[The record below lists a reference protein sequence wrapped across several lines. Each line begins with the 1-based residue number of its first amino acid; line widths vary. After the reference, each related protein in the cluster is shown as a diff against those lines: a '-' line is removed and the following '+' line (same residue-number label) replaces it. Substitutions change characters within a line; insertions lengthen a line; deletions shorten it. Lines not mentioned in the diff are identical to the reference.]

1 MRSHP
6 ILDQLK
12 SMRKKFDFSIN
23 CDRSDFSIRWWHH
36 CRHKKELLCE
46 PKRSPTQ
53 TSPKSAP
60 RSGALLGL
68 KNTIRLIWVPKKR
81 QTNKSGTNCAAVRY
95 VSKKIKTPPKGGM
108 LWVSLDRHRHP
119 PPQKRLRR
127 GVTRFRLRIG
137 FGKSISA
144 STKRFEMH
152 RNSNEKRIHRLNRG
166 GGGNWHLES
175 VIGADSRHCLF

>member
-12 SMRKKFDFSIN
+12 SMQVRSLISRSIAI
-23 CDRSDFSIRWWHH
+23 DPISRPVGQDSDGSNECNH

-68 KNTIRLIWVPKKR
+68 KNTIRLIWVPKKL

-95 VSKKIKTPPKGGM
+95 VSKKIKTPPKGDALSFPGPTQTPPSPKTFAP
-108 LWVSLDRHRHP
+108 WRHE
-119 PPQKRLRR
+119 
-127 GVTRFRLRIG
+127 
-137 FGKSISA
+137 ISA
-144 STKRFEMH
+144 SNWIRKVH
-152 RNSNEKRIHRLNRG
+152 LSIDKALRN
-166 GGGNWHLES
+166 
-175 VIGADSRHCLF
+175 AP

>member
-1 MRSHP
+1 MQVRSLISRSIAIGP
-6 ILDQLK
+6 I
-12 SMRKKFDFSIN
+12 S
-23 CDRSDFSIRWWHH
+23 RSVGQDSDGSNECNH

-68 KNTIRLIWVPKKR
+68 KNTIRLIWVPKKL

-95 VSKKIKTPPKGGM
+95 VSKKIKTPPKGM

-166 GGGNWHLES
+166 GG
-175 VIGADSRHCLF
+175 A